1 MNLTAPAPQ
10 GRKWSVPTKKRRSF
24 VMFSIPI
31 TKGPIIFS
39 QIKVW
44 SDEESSKLQGLN
56 VAPKNADLWCNSR
69 SLFLPS
75 KSQILSMLIRPV
87 WDVWNMQQLLQ
98 QIVILILHDMTQW
111 HVYIDVWQSCIEFS
125 CIIIYW
131 YYAMYKYCIW
141 YEVWYIDIQYY
152 LSIRIYLYLQTKV
165 YIIQ

>member
-1 MNLTAPAPQ
+1 
-10 GRKWSVPTKKRRSF
+10 
-24 VMFSIPI
+24 MFSIPI

-111 HVYIDVWQSCIEFS
+111 HVYIYRCMTELHRVFVYHYILILCNVQILYMVWSMRYRYSILFKYSYIFIFTDKSVHHTIKPESQMICTCVHISC
-125 CIIIYW
+125 
-131 YYAMYKYCIW
+131 
-141 YEVWYIDIQYY
+141 
-152 LSIRIYLYLQTKV
+152 LHLY
-165 YIIQ
+165 